1 MSLASAYAATE
12 VATLRRGE
20 GMSSHFIFMREK
32 VKKNKGKAQANR
44 NEVIGV
50 RSAPFYIYITY
61 RPVFPLPLILSPQ
74 LIKLKQK
81 NTSVDANLHLD
92 LSPQGL

>member
-1 MSLASAYAATE
+1 MSDQLS
-12 VATLRRGE
+12 
-20 GMSSHFIFMREK
+20 FI
-32 VKKNKGKAQANR
+32 
-44 NEVIGV
+44 
-50 RSAPFYIYITY
+50 IYITY

-92 LSPQGL
+92 RSPQGL